1 MSGGKDPV
9 QKCGA
14 QYGIRNQ
21 EPAETNGG
29 HLQAA
34 SPGKIPGP
42 APSAR
47 LGVAKRGEEGGVG
60 KCSRHAL
67 RQNFLRR
74 TPDLDAMP
82 DLPVRIR

>member
-1 MSGGKDPV
+1 MGGDKGDLV
-9 QKCGA
+9 QNA

-42 APSAR
+42 AGASGRIHFGFWSLRVTVKTAMS
-47 LGVAKRGEEGGVG
+47 LVG
-60 KCSRHAL
+60 TGSPTSK
-67 RQNFLRR
+67 
-74 TPDLDAMP
+74 T
-82 DLPVRIR
+82 